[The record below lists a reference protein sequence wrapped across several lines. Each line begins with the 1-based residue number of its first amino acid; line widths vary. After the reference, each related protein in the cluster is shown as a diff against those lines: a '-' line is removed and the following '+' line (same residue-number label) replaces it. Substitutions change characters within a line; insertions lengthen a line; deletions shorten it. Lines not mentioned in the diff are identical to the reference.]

1 MQPFAGLHPS
11 TTRPI
16 LTPKLE
22 QRSFCSAQNPASFGV
37 KLAYGVGFAG
47 NPSKEK
53 AWNFSVHQEVSGF
66 VLLKLEIYC
75 SIGFIVGTWQ
85 EIALFSSN
93 RLQQRPRFR
102 GIFWRTLQQAP
113 TASTK
118 VVYSFGHSPFST
130 ERDGKRDN
138 GCCSL
143 SNRDKRDVLLCP
155 AERNISVILN
165 LCLTAQAMR
174 FAERSWILSFSLG
187 LLLRIHPLWWKYPH
201 DPWFPEWPS
210 GWFRSRRSEC
220 RMCAAGYGS

>member
-1 MQPFAGLHPS
+1 MSKRGWH
-11 TTRPI
+11 
-16 LTPKLE
+16 
-22 QRSFCSAQNPASFGV
+22 SFCKKIRSKIFRFYV
-37 KLAYGVGFAG
+37 DFLA
-47 NPSKEK
+47 
-53 AWNFSVHQEVSGF
+53 VH
-66 VLLKLEIYC
+66 C

-118 VVYSFGHSPFST
+118 VVYSFGHSPFLT

>member
-1 MQPFAGLHPS
+1 MSKRGWH
-11 TTRPI
+11 
-16 LTPKLE
+16 
-22 QRSFCSAQNPASFGV
+22 SFCKKIRSQIFRFYV
-37 KLAYGVGFAG
+37 DFLV
-47 NPSKEK
+47 
-53 AWNFSVHQEVSGF
+53 VHWSM
-66 VLLKLEIYC
+66 
-75 SIGFIVGTWQ
+75 GFIVGMWQ
-85 EIALFSSN
+85 ELALLSSV
-93 RLQQRPRFR
+93 RLQQRPRSKPSFQ
-102 GIFWRTLQQAP
+102 WTLQQAP

-118 VVYSFGHSPFST
+118 VVYSFGHSPFLT
-130 ERDGKRDN
+130 EPDGKRDN
-138 GCCSL
+138 RCCSL
-143 SNRDKRDVLLCP
+143 LIHYKRDVLLCP